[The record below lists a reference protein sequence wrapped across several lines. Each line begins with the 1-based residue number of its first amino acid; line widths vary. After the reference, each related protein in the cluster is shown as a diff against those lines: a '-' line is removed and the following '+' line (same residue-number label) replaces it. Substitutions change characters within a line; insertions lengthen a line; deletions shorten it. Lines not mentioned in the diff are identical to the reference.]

1 MFTHCLDIQLSVNV
15 ESFITLSTE
24 LRCL

>member
-1 MFTHCLDIQLSVNV
+1 M

-24 LRCL
+24 LTKLCCF

>member
-1 MFTHCLDIQLSVNV
+1 V

-24 LRCL
+24 LTKLRCF